1 MTTTIQIKL
10 LAAILAVLI
19 VIAGVLLRDQRK
31 HEEVIR
37 PDPATIKQFRNSA
50 APPKKR
56 ISSRK
61 QRLVCPSK
69 QLPAKA
75 GSF

>member
-1 MTTTIQIKL
+1 MTNTIQIKL

-37 PDPATIKQFRNSA
+37 PDPATIKQFRNFA
-50 APPKKR
+50 APPQKR
-56 ISSRK
+56 PLI
-61 QRLVCPSK
+61 P
-69 QLPAKA
+69 
-75 GSF
+75 